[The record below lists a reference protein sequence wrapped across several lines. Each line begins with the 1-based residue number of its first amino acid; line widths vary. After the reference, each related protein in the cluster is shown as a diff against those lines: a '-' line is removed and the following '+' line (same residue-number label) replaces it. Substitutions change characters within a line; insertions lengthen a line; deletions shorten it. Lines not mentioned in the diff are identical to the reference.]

1 MNPNTR
7 FMPIL
12 LCLALILLIAPSGPV
27 QAISYPALA
36 QAGSACPP
44 LPPPGGNVVQVSTVA
59 GLESAVNNA
68 ASGTTILVAD
78 GIYNLDGV
86 YLLFDT
92 PGVTLRSASG
102 NRQAVVL
109 DGNYITT
116 EIVQIVASDVTI
128 ADLTLQEA
136 YDHPIHVMSTET
148 SHTLNTLIYNVHII
162 DPGQQ
167 AIKINPIP
175 GGFYTDEGVIACS
188 QIELT
193 GAGRAHIRDNCY
205 TGGVDAHQSRGW
217 TVRDNRI
224 QGFWCEAGLSEHA
237 IHLWRGCRDTTIERN
252 ILLDNARGVGLGLVT
267 DGEGRTY
274 PDDPCPAASGYVDD
288 FGGMIRNNFIAA
300 NSSGLFASQS
310 GFDCGICLWN
320 ACNAQALHNTIYT
333 ADPGSTF
340 SSIEWRFPNT
350 QAQIIN
356 NLVNHT
362 LRERDGATAQ
372 QDGNLSGALAEWFVA
387 AGDGDLH
394 LAPAATAAIDQVTA
408 PSGVTDDIDGE
419 PRPAGPAADI
429 GADEL
434 SAEGFSL
441 AVSPLHQAINPAE
454 VAVFTVAVDPS
465 GAFAAPVHLEVDN
478 PSPDLLVSLSQADG
492 IPPFQS
498 TLAITDTHTGPV
510 NPGWWYTLPITA
522 TSATATQT
530 TSVTLLVGGSRLYL
544 PMAPQGGSGFQDSFH
559 AFVKQDLFP
568 WMGKEH

>member
-1 MNPNTR
+1 MNPYTR
-7 FMPIL
+7 FVHIL
-12 LCLALILLIAPSGPV
+12 LSLALIFLAAPGAP
-27 QAISYPALA
+27 A
-36 QAGSACPP
+36 QALGELPQAQAVSACPA
-44 LPPPGGNVVQVSTVA
+44 LPPPAGNVVHVSTVA
-59 GLESAVNNA
+59 ELESAVNNA
-68 ASGTTILVAD
+68 ATGATILVAD
-78 GIYNLDGV
+78 GYYNLDGV

-102 NRQAVVL
+102 DRQAVVL
-109 DGNYITT
+109 DGNYLTS
-116 EIVQIVASDVTI
+116 EIIQIVASDVTI
-128 ADLTLQEA
+128 ADLTLREA

-167 AIKINPIP
+167 AIKVNPVP
-175 GGFYTDEGVIACS
+175 GGFYTDNGVIACS

-224 QGFWCEAGLSEHA
+224 QGFWCETGLSEHA
-237 IHLWRGCRDTTIERN
+237 IHLWRGCRDTIIERN

-274 PDDPCPAASGYVDD
+274 PDDPCPDASGYVDD
-288 FGGMIRNNFIAA
+288 FGGLLRNNFIAA
-300 NSSGLFASQS
+300 NDSGLFASQS

-320 ACNAQALHNTIYT
+320 ACNAQALHNTVYT
-333 ADPGSTF
+333 ADPASTF

-372 QDGNLSGALAEWFVA
+372 QEGNLSEALPDWFVA
-387 AGDGDLH
+387 PGTGDLH
-394 LAPAATAAIDQVTA
+394 LAPAATPAIDQVSA

-419 PRPAGPAADI
+419 PRPAGAVADI

-434 SAEGFSL
+434 VGEDFILQASPTSQAIQPGGIAVYSLSLQAVGGFSGVVNL
-441 AVSPLHQAINPAE
+441 SAS
-454 VAVFTVAVDPS
+454 
-465 GAFAAPVHLEVDN
+465 N
-478 PSPDLLVSLSQADG
+478 PSPGDLLVSLDAEQVT
-492 IPPFQS
+492 PPAQV
-498 TLAITDTHTGPV
+498 TLTVTDTHSAPLPAGL
-510 NPGWWYTLPITA
+510 WYTLSI
-522 TSATATQT
+522 SAASAEQVQ
-530 TSVTLLVGGSRLYL
+530 SIAVNLLVGGQQLYL
-544 PMAPQGGSGFQDSFH
+544 PLALRAGASTQP
-559 AFVKQDLFP
+559 
-568 WMGKEH
+568 

>member
-1 MNPNTR
+1 MRDKGLSIR
-7 FMPIL
+7 FDIQSILGVWLTLVLLAAPGGSMPASGN
-12 LCLALILLIAPSGPV
+12 LAP
-27 QAISYPALA
+27 A
-36 QAGSACPP
+36 QADSACPP
-44 LPPPGGNVVQVSTVA
+44 LPPPGGNVVHVSTVA

-78 GIYNLDGV
+78 GNYNLDGV

-167 AIKINPIP
+167 AIKINPVP
-175 GGFYTDEGVIACS
+175 GGFYTDNGVIACS

-320 ACNAQALHNTIYT
+320 ACNAQALHNTVYT

-372 QDGNLSGALAEWFVA
+372 QDGNLSGALAGWFVA
-387 AGDGDLH
+387 AGTGDLH
-394 LAPAATAAIDQVTA
+394 LAPAATAAIDQVLA
-408 PSGVTDDIDGE
+408 PAGVCDDIDGE
-419 PRPAGPAADI
+419 ARPAGPAADI

-441 AVSPLHQAINPAE
+441 AVSPLHQAIHPGG

-478 PSPDLLVSLSQADG
+478 PSPDLLVSLSPADG

-510 NPGWWYTLPITA
+510 VPGWWYTLPITA
-522 TSATATQT
+522 TSATVTQT
-530 TSVTLLVGGSRLYL
+530 TSVTLLVGGSHLYL
-544 PMAPQGGSGFQDSFH
+544 PN
-559 AFVKQDLFP
+559 VIK
-568 WMGKEH
+568 